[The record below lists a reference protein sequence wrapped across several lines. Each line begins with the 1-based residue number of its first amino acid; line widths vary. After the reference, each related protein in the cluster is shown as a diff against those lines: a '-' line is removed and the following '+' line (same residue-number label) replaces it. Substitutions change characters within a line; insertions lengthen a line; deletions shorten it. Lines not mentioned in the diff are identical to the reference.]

1 MNRLVSSYL
10 SALEARG
17 RSRSLRESSRYVL
30 ALMTEYLRRVHGVR
44 CWRGVGGEHVE
55 SFLRHLRHERRSRQG
70 EPLKPA
76 TVAHWLSAVR
86 SFFAWQHRRGRLPH
100 DPAAY
105 VEGPRLEF
113 RLPRVPGEEDVA
125 RFIEGVDTG
134 TAVGVRDRALLEV
147 LYATGIRRGE
157 AHRLDLRDVDVR
169 GWRLT
174 VRRGKGRRDRVV
186 PLTDVAV
193 GWLVEYRRSARL
205 ELARGLG
212 ARDDTPTPPPAA
224 LWLARTG
231 QRLSYEMVG
240 RRVKLHASAAGVDA
254 CAHTLRH
261 CCATHLLRGGASVRH
276 IQQLLGHASLDT
288 TAIYTHLTVE
298 DLRRAVARLP
308 QSSLRP

>member
-1 MNRLVSSYL
+1 MNRPVSSYL

-17 RSRSLRESSRYVL
+17 CSPSLRESSRYAL
-30 ALMTEYLRRVHGVR
+30 ALLTEYLRRVHGVR
-44 CWRGVGGEHVE
+44 CWRGVGSEHVAG
-55 SFLRHLRHERRSRQG
+55 FLRHLRHERRSRRG

-105 VEGPRLEF
+105 VEAPRLEF

-125 RFIEGVDTG
+125 RLIEGIDTRA
-134 TAVGVRDRALLEV
+134 AVGVRDRALLEV

-169 GWRLT
+169 ARRLA

-186 PLTDVAV
+186 PLTDVAA
-193 GWLVEYRRSARL
+193 GWLAEYLRAARP
-205 ELARGLG
+205 ELAWGLG
-212 ARDDTPTPPPAA
+212 ATNGTPVPPTAP

-231 QRLSYEMVG
+231 RRLSYEMVG
-240 RRVKLHASAAGVDA
+240 QRVKLHASAVGVEAG
-254 CAHTLRH
+254 AHTLRH
-261 CCATHLLRGGASVRH
+261 CCATHLLRGGASIRH
-276 IQQLLGHASLDT
+276 VQQLLGHASLDT

>member
-17 RSRSLRESSRYVL
+17 CSPSLRESSRYAL
-30 ALMTEYLRRVHGVR
+30 ALLTGYLHRVHGVR
-44 CWRGVGGEHVE
+44 RWRGVGSEHVAG
-55 SFLRHLRHERRSRQG
+55 FLRHLRQERRSRRG

-86 SFFAWQHRRGRLPH
+86 SFFAWQHRRGRLPQ

-105 VEGPRLEF
+105 VEGPRLEL
-113 RLPRVPGEEDVA
+113 RLPRVPGEEAVA
-125 RFIEGVDTG
+125 RLIEGVDTG

-169 GWRLT
+169 ARRLL
-174 VRRGKGRRDRVV
+174 VRRGKGRWDRVV
-186 PLTDVAV
+186 PLTDVATE
-193 GWLVEYRRSARL
+193 WLGMYVREARP
-205 ELARGLG
+205 ELAREAAATGEKT
-212 ARDDTPTPPPAA
+212 APPESA

-231 QRLSYEMVG
+231 RRLSYEMVN
-240 RRVKLHASAAGVDA
+240 RRVRLHASAAGVEA
-254 CAHTLRH
+254 SAHTLRH
-261 CCATHLLRGGASVRH
+261 CCATHLLRGGASIRH
-276 IQQLLGHASLDT
+276 VQQLLGHASLDT
-288 TAIYTHLTVE
+288 TALYTHLTVE